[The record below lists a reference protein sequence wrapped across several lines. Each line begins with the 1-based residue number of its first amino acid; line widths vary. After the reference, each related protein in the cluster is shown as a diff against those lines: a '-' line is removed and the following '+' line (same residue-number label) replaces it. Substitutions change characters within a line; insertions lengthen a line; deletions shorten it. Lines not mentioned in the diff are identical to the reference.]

1 MTKKHLLLLLMM
13 VVMSLETMPQQTA
26 IHKDPDATFREA
38 MELFTKEKFGAAR
51 ELFLQTKEIIQDKN
65 NDLYANAALYAALC
79 ATELFNPDA
88 EKLLMQ
94 FIEEFPSHSNQHLAR
109 FQMGNLKYRDRNYTE
124 AVSWYAGLKKEDI
137 DKQRRDEYLFKKAYS
152 HFMVDD
158 IGMAQQLL
166 GQVTEPTSAYYS
178 PASYYY
184 GHIAYLNK
192 DYDTA
197 MQRFEALIDDPGF
210 GPVVPYYIVY
220 IHFLEKRFDEL
231 LEVAPGLL
239 EQATPRRAPEISRLI
254 GEAHIEKSQYEEA
267 IPYLEKHINDYRTTA
282 TPEDHYQLGFAYFI
296 TGDFAQAIP
305 HLEKVTPADN
315 AMAQNAYFH
324 LGYSYIQTNQKRFA
338 RNAYMQA
345 HQLDYI
351 EDIARESLF
360 HYAVL
365 SFELSYDPFNEAILS
380 FQKYID
386 KYPDSPRR
394 EEAWGYIVDLYLTTN
409 NYKDALASLETTTL
423 DTPKL
428 REAYQR
434 VSYFRGIELF
444 NNGDFRN
451 AIAHFNKTQSQ
462 TENQVLNASAL
473 FWTGEAFFRL
483 EQYKDSRAAHAKFL
497 TNRSAT
503 SLPFYQRAHYSIGY
517 SHFMEESFTA
527 AIPPFRRF
535 ISASGQEAR
544 LINDAML
551 RIADAYFINKSYQ
564 NAMDYYNRAINLNIM
579 DTDYAVF
586 QKGLVYGILGS
597 FEEKIATL
605 RKLINDYP
613 NSSFID
619 DGKYEIANSWLILDK
634 NDEALKHFRQVINE
648 HPNSTY
654 VQSAML
660 KTGLIHY
667 NENEDEQALEMFMQV
682 VKNYPATPQAQEALS
697 AMRIIYVGLDRV
709 DEFVD
714 LTNELGI
721 TDISMAQ
728 QDSLTY
734 QAAEN
739 RYMQGDCTSAV
750 QSFSNYLER
759 FPTGI
764 FATNAH
770 FYRSECYFRS
780 NDMQRA
786 YEGYSFVTEA
796 PRSMFLENALLRASA
811 IQYQFEHFEKALGYY
826 SQLEET
832 ASLRN
837 NLLVAREGIMRSYF
851 QLERY
856 ENAITAAEAVIS
868 TDKIPTETEQE
879 AQLIK
884 GKSAMALNKQA
895 VAQES
900 LTRVKNIAEN
910 ERAAEA
916 MYLLALITFRQ
927 GNYEQ
932 TEEQIFENVNK
943 LSTYDYWLAR
953 TFLLLADVY
962 LEKDNTF
969 QAKHTLQSIVENYD
983 GGDIRRE
990 AMNRLELIEELEK
1003 METKPQDS
1011 IPIEVDFGGNSA
1023 E

>member
-1 MTKKHLLLLLMM
+1 MTKKHFLLLLMLLAM
-13 VVMSLETMPQQTA
+13 TLKGLPQQTA
-26 IHKDPDATFREA
+26 IRTEPDATFREA
-38 MELFTKEKFGAAR
+38 MELFNKEKYGAAR
-51 ELFLQTKEIIQDKN
+51 QLFLQTKGNIQETKS
-65 NDLYANAALYAALC
+65 DLYANASLYAAIC

-88 EKLLMQ
+88 EQMLRQ
-94 FIEEFPSHSNQHLAR
+94 FIETYPAHSNRHLAR
-109 FQMGNLKYRDRNYTE
+109 FHMGNLKYRQRDYEE
-124 AVSWYAGLKKEDI
+124 AVSWYAGLNQQDI
-137 DKQRRDEYLFKKAYS
+137 ENERRDEFLFKKAYS
-152 HFMVDD
+152 HFSIDD
-158 IGMAQQLL
+158 IRTAQQLL
-166 GQVTEPTSAYYS
+166 GLITDPASAYYS

-197 MQRFEALIDDPGF
+197 MQRFENLVDDPGF

-220 IHFLEKRFDEL
+220 IHFLEKRFDKL

-254 GEAHIEKSQYEEA
+254 GEAHIEKSQYEA
-267 IPYLEKHINDYRTTA
+267 ALPYLETFISDYRTTA

-296 TGDFAQAIP
+296 TGNFEQAIP
-305 HLEKVTPADN
+305 HLEKVTTAEN

-324 LGYSYIQTNQKRFA
+324 LGYSYIQTGQKRFA

-345 HQLDYI
+345 HQLGFI
-351 EDIARESLF
+351 EDIAREALF

-380 FQKYID
+380 FQRYIS

-394 EEAWGYIVDLYLTTN
+394 EEAYGYIVDLYLTTN
-409 NYKDALASLETTTL
+409 NYKDALESLENTTL

-451 AIAHFNKTQSQ
+451 AIENFNKTQSH
-462 TENQVLNASAL
+462 TENRTLNASAL
-473 FWTGEAFFRL
+473 FWTGEAFYRL
-483 EQYKDSRAAHAKFL
+483 GQYGDARAAHERFL
-497 TNRSAT
+497 ASRGASA
-503 SLPFYQRAHYSIGY
+503 LPFYFRAQYAIGY
-517 SHFMEESFTA
+517 THFMEESFTA
-527 AIPPFRRF
+527 SIPPFRRF
-535 ISASGQEAR
+535 IAATGQDAR
-544 LINDAML
+544 LVNDAML

-564 NAMDYYNRAINLNIM
+564 NAMAYYDRAINLGVI
-579 DTDYAVF
+579 DTDYAIF
-586 QKGLVYGILGS
+586 QKGLVYGIMGS
-597 FEEKIATL
+597 FEEKIAEM

-613 NSSFID
+613 RSSFVD
-619 DGKYEIANSWLILDK
+619 DGKYEIANSWLILDN
-634 NDEALKHFRQVINE
+634 NDEAKRYFNRVMND

-667 NENEDEQALEMFMQV
+667 NENEDELALEMFMQV
-682 VKNYPATPQAQEALS
+682 IRNYPATPQAQEALA
-697 AMRIIYVGLDRV
+697 AMRVIYVDLDRV
-709 DEFVD
+709 DEYVN

-721 TDISMAQ
+721 ADISIAQ

-739 RYMQGDCTSAV
+739 RYMQGDCTSAI

-759 FPTGI
+759 FPSGI
-764 FATNAH
+764 FSTNAH
-770 FYRSECYFRS
+770 FYRSECYFQS

-786 YEGYSFVTEA
+786 YEGYKFVAEA
-796 PRSMFLENALLRASA
+796 PRSKFLENALLRASA
-811 IQYQFEHFEKALGYY
+811 IQYRMGHFETALGYY
-826 SQLEET
+826 YQLEEI
-832 ASLRN
+832 ASFRN
-837 NLLVAREGIMRSYF
+837 NLLVAREGKMRCYYR
-851 QLERY
+851 LERH
-856 ENAITAAEAVIS
+856 ESALEAAEVVIS
-868 TDKIPTETEQE
+868 TDKIPPETEQE
-879 AQLIK
+879 AHLVK
-884 GKSAMALNKQA
+884 GKSAMATNNHS
-895 VAQES
+895 VAIES
-900 LTRVKNIAEN
+900 LTKVKSIAEN

-927 GNYEQ
+927 GDYEQ
-932 TEEQIFENVNK
+932 AEEQIFEYVNK
-943 LSTYDYWLAR
+943 LSSYDYWLAR

-969 QAKHTLQSIVENYD
+969 QAKHTLQSIIENYD
-983 GGDIRRE
+983 GEEIRRD
-990 AMNRLELIEELEK
+990 ALNRMEFIEELEK
-1003 METKPQDS
+1003 MEATPQDS
-1011 IPIEVDFGGNSA
+1011 LPIEVDFGGNST